1 MTKKRYQ
8 WSASFHP
15 IADAQVV
22 GEELERIRESE
33 DGKLTVESMLE
44 AARPEEAPLHPLCTW
59 DDAIAAEYWRK
70 VEIRRI
76 PQKLQVINEDRPE
89 PAYVNIRSEVSTKAG
104 YYQETRVAVQNIDEY
119 ELAFRHAYQRVSQA
133 QQALNDL
140 ERIASN
146 ANEPRDRERM
156 ALIRQVDQALQVSL
170 AALAQA
176 A

>member
-15 IADAQVV
+15 IADPQVV
-22 GEELERIRESE
+22 GEELERIRKSQ
-33 DGKLTVESMLE
+33 DGKLTVEAMLE

-76 PQKLQVINEDRPE
+76 PQKLQTITKDRPE
-89 PAYVNIRSEVSTKAG
+89 PAYVNIQPIATKAG

-133 QQALNDL
+133 QQALRDL

-146 ANEPRDRERM
+146 ENEPRDRERM